1 MMRKILWSFFAAV
14 CLVSLTAA
22 QTSLNIPRNVL
33 RAYEKG
39 TRSFDGKPG
48 KNYWG
53 NHSDY
58 FIKAEL
64 IPQTRTVKGY
74 ASITYYND
82 SPDTLNQYVLR
93 LYQDI
98 YKKGSSRD
106 WQLNPKDITDG
117 VKIDTLIIN
126 GSGVSFESKDYRV
139 MRAATNLVV
148 SRFPI
153 KIAPGTSGKIEVEW
167 NFVIP
172 KESRLRM
179 GAYNDSTFYSAYWYP
194 QIAVYD
200 DVDGWDRQ
208 EYNGTTEFY
217 NDKNNFDVEITV
229 PGGFIVWAT
238 GVVQNTKENLK
249 PEIFERYQKALASDE
264 VVRIITAEDYKN
276 GNVTNAGEK
285 LTWKFKAEGV
295 PDFAFAA
302 CAKYLWDGSSVE
314 VDYNTSR
321 RVFADAVYPIGAKF
335 QEEVALFARLS
346 VELLSHEWPAIPFPY
361 PKITVF
367 NGEQHGGGGME
378 TPMMCNNAVY
388 NNRAGQIGVTVH
400 EIAHTYF
407 PFYMGINERKYA
419 WMDEGW
425 ASFFTFDLVK
435 RMEPESDELPGFVR
449 VLNNMLGNEGMLPL
463 ITPSYSVRTNGYGS
477 MAYQQPAIAY
487 YILRDFL
494 GEELFK
500 KALHDYINNWNGKHP
515 IPYDFF
521 FAFDRV
527 AGENLSWFWQPWFF
541 ERGFADLTI
550 EGIEKANSVVVNV
563 KNLGT
568 YPVPVD
574 LKVSY
579 VDGIT
584 ETFHKPASVWK
595 NGEKV
600 YKHKI
605 DSSKE
610 ISKIELIQVLGPDVN
625 MNNNSYEVK
634 KITQ

>member
-1 MMRKILWSFFAAV
+1 MMKKILWSFLTVV
-14 CLVSLTAA
+14 CIVNLTTA
-22 QTSLNIPRNVL
+22 QTSLYIPRNIL
-33 RAYEKG
+33 KAYEKG

-48 KNYWG
+48 ANYWS

-58 FIKAEL
+58 FIKTEL
-64 IPQTRTVKGY
+64 IPETRTVKGH
-74 ASITYYND
+74 AWITYYNN
-82 SPDTLNQYVLR
+82 SPDSLNQYVLR

-98 YKKGSSRD
+98 YKKGNSRD
-106 WQLNPKDITDG
+106 GSFNTKDITDG

-126 GSGVSFESKDYRV
+126 GSGVNFESKDYRV
-139 MRAATNLVV
+139 MRTATNLIVN
-148 SRFPI
+148 RFPS
-153 KIAPGTSGKIEVEW
+153 KIAPGASGKIEVEW
-167 NFVIP
+167 SFVLP

-238 GVVQNTKENLK
+238 GVVQNAKENLK

-264 VVRIITAEDYKN
+264 VVRIITADDYKN
-276 GNVTNAGEK
+276 ENVTNAGEK

-321 RVFADAVYPIGAKF
+321 RVFADAVYPIGANF
-335 QEEVALFARLS
+335 QEEVALFARLA
-346 VELLSHEWPAIPFPY
+346 VEYLSHEGPAIPFPY

-367 NGEQHGGGGME
+367 NGEQRGGGGME
-378 TPMMCNNAVY
+378 IPMMCNNAVY

-407 PFYMGINERKYA
+407 PFYMGVNERKYA

-435 RMEPESDELPGFVR
+435 RMEPEGDEFPGYVR
-449 VLNNMLGNEGMLPL
+449 VLNSMLGNETMLPL
-463 ITPSYSVRTNGYGS
+463 ITPSYSVRTSGYGL

-487 YILRDFL
+487 FILRDFL

-515 IPYDFF
+515 LPYDFF
-521 FAFDRV
+521 FTFDRT
-527 AGENLSWFWQPWFF
+527 AGESLNWFWQPWFF

-550 EGIEKANSVVVNV
+550 EGVEKDKSLIVNV
-563 KNLGT
+563 KNLST

-579 VDGIT
+579 ADGTT

-595 NGEKV
+595 GGEKI
-600 YKHKI
+600 YKYKI
-605 DSSKE
+605 DSPKE
-610 ISKIELIQVLGPDVN
+610 ISKIELIQVMGPDIN
-625 MNNNSYEVK
+625 TNNNSYEVK
-634 KITQ
+634 KLTQ